1 MIINPIAQP
10 EEFRL
15 ELRVLSAYI
24 SGLAK
29 LARQSYESRVE
40 LTNLHC
46 RSLAFLGHDFKP
58 STGSGSEVV
67 IGPLVSAV
75 SSAAELIC
83 KAHIKACGDFS
94 IPFSIDSFLREKL
107 KREKDFC
114 SNGGAGK
121 SAVESALDYFEG
133 FCFESV
139 FYNELAEQ
147 VTPESG
153 QDMAYAKA
161 ANGLISSL
169 PWYQVASKRS
179 EVVFSKSSYSEPQ
192 WGKSAG
198 ALRLAYS
205 VESDLRDLAGH
216 LAAFEKFSDNSDLK
230 LAFQLLNNHL
240 FRNGS
245 GYNLRD
251 TIEFGAVKIVFF
263 KSKIEFRMPHDI
275 FGQLVAF
282 CRLYGDEY
290 QVRNRLEPNLDKA
303 VP

>member
-1 MIINPIAQP
+1 MIINPITQP

-24 SGLAK
+24 SDLAK
-29 LARQSYESRVE
+29 LARQSYENR
-40 LTNLHC
+40 LALANQHC

-58 STGSGSEVV
+58 STGAGAEVV

-94 IPFSIDSFLREKL
+94 IPFSIDSFLRERL
-107 KREKDFC
+107 KREKDFGVKGTGT
-114 SNGGAGK
+114 SEF
-121 SAVESALDYFEG
+121 ESALDYFEG
-133 FCFESV
+133 FSFETA

-153 QDMAYAKA
+153 QEMAYAKA

-169 PWYQVASKRS
+169 PWYQVATRRS

-205 VESDLRDLAGH
+205 VENDLRDLAGH

-240 FRNGS
+240 FLNGS

-251 TIEFGAVKIVFF
+251 TIEYGAIKIVFF
-263 KSKIEFRMPHDI
+263 KSKIEFRMPHDL

-282 CRLYGDEY
+282 CRLFGDEY
-290 QVRNRLEPNLDKA
+290 QVRTRLEPNLEQIA
-303 VP
+303 A